1 MSEDKPPTAG
11 SRATRKEALQPDL
24 VFRESPHDTCLVFV
38 RPERAAAVDRMHRA
52 MESATWGQFRRK
64 MDPEEYARLLQVM
77 LAAVTD
83 ALDDV
88 PREPEDHEPFSC
100 DSLPGFSDGDYP
112 PWLALELGCHVP
124 AAVLKRFATREF
136 SWVSGSF
143 HRIDVKHRDAIL
155 KALAD
160 SGLTVEK
167 REDLVFW

>member
-1 MSEDKPPTAG
+1 MTESQKLLEPNVSNAAR
-11 SRATRKEALQPDL
+11 SPDL
-24 VFRESPHDTCLVFV
+24 VFRESPHDTCLVFAT
-38 RPERAAAVDRMHRA
+38 PERAAAVDRIHRA
-52 MESATWGQFRRK
+52 MESTTWGEFRQK
-64 MDPEEYARLLQVM
+64 MDREEYARVLQVM
-77 LAAVTD
+77 FTADTA

-88 PREPEDHEPFSC
+88 RREPEDHEPFSC

-112 PWLALELGCHVP
+112 PWLALELGRHVP

>member
-24 VFRESPHDTCLVFV
+24 VFRESPHDTCLVFAT
-38 RPERAAAVDRMHRA
+38 PERAAAVDRIHRA
-52 MESATWGQFRRK
+52 MESTTWGEFRQK
-64 MDPEEYARLLQVM
+64 MDREEYARVLQVM
-77 LAAVTD
+77 FTADTA

-88 PREPEDHEPFSC
+88 RREPEDHEPFSC

-112 PWLALELGCHVP
+112 PWLALELGRHVP

-143 HRIDVKHRDAIL
+143 HRIDVKHRDTIL